1 MKVKLIEKDLWLIIP
16 VFLISRTVVR
26 LVGVE
31 MNDEAL
37 LSYWHYLDIETLKHH
52 LIRGLWY
59 DHAQPPIFNLLLG
72 LILKIAGSW
81 APLVFYLVFKMITLI
96 NVLLL
101 NYLLKLLTN
110 NRQIAIILSL
120 FYLLS
125 PATLIF
131 ECELFY
137 TTLISLLLLVTIF
150 FLIRFGSVKSSLNAL
165 GIFLPLII
173 ICLTRSLYHL
183 FWLLLIL
190 SIILWYFRG
199 KTGFRQLV
207 LGSLFS
213 ILLVSGWYF
222 KNYLIFGSFS
232 TSSWIGMN
240 LSRNVFH
247 DNEIKDSMRIESIPA
262 FSTIS
267 AYKRFINPDNKKKY
281 AGLNDQV
288 LLSEMKNDSFIN
300 RHHID
305 YIEVSKKY
313 LEVSKAHIKAQPLA
327 YLQNVL
333 QSAIIFFTPATR
345 YSIIEDNS
353 RKIKYYDLIYS
364 FNLSELAVGKQER
377 RIALT
382 ISAIPKM
389 LLYLIV
395 FFVWIRS
402 SWRKKNISSVNLIM
416 ICTIAFV
423 FVVSSL
429 LEHYENMR
437 FRFEIEPLFL
447 LLVGQILDA
456 WIQRKK
462 MHPADLQN

>member
-1 MKVKLIEKDLWLIIP
+1 
-16 VFLISRTVVR
+16 
-26 LVGVE
+26 
-31 MNDEAL
+31 
-37 LSYWHYLDIETLKHH
+37 
-52 LIRGLWY
+52 
-59 DHAQPPIFNLLLG
+59 
-72 LILKIAGSW
+72 
-81 APLVFYLVFKMITLI
+81 
-96 NVLLL
+96 
-101 NYLLKLLTN
+101 
-110 NRQIAIILSL
+110 
-120 FYLLS
+120 
-125 PATLIF
+125 
-131 ECELFY
+131 
-137 TTLISLLLLVTIF
+137 
-150 FLIRFGSVKSSLNAL
+150 
-165 GIFLPLII
+165 
-173 ICLTRSLYHL
+173 
-183 FWLLLIL
+183 
-190 SIILWYFRG
+190 
-199 KTGFRQLV
+199 
-207 LGSLFS
+207 
-213 ILLVSGWYF
+213 
-222 KNYLIFGSFS
+222 
-232 TSSWIGMN
+232 
-240 LSRNVFH
+240 
-247 DNEIKDSMRIESIPA
+247 MRIESIPA